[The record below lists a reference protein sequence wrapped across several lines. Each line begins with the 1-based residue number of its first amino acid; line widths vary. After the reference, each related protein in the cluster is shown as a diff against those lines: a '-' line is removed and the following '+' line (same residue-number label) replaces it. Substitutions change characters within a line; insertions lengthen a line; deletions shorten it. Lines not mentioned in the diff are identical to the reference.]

1 MGTYVYG
8 IVPGDVELVPDT
20 EGVGDPP
27 GEVTLVRHGELAALV
42 SEVDISQPLGQ
53 PDDLRVHEHLLDSTV
68 AAGIPVLPVRFG
80 AVLGDEDAVTDE
92 LLAKH
97 HDLFAAALNE
107 LEGSAE
113 YVLHGRYVEDVV
125 LREVLTEN
133 SAAARLRDQLRDRP
147 GEADQDLRI
156 QLGEIVTSA
165 IEAKRNADTGK
176 AIELLKPHTIAS
188 SLRQPTHEQDAV
200 HIAFLVDLNKEDEFD
215 EAVDALGRDWEGRV
229 RLRLRGPLAP
239 YDFVVTLR
247 PE

>member
-156 QLGEIVTSA
+156 QLG
-165 IEAKRNADTGK
+165 
-176 AIELLKPHTIAS
+176 
-188 SLRQPTHEQDAV
+188 
-200 HIAFLVDLNKEDEFD
+200 
-215 EAVDALGRDWEGRV
+215 
-229 RLRLRGPLAP
+229 
-239 YDFVVTLR
+239 
-247 PE
+247 